1 MRRSITAY
9 IRAGSIGIGST
20 STAVV
25 FLALLLFEDLV
36 LQEFKIFAENFD
48 CQTVKVDSLTACFV
62 HSDSLLLDL
71 FVLKDDELLD
81 GKHLIA
87 EALNCHKLI
96 IWLSLLDLEED
107 FEDLVVLVL
116 NFDKA

>member
-1 MRRSITAY
+1 M
-9 IRAGSIGIGST
+9 
-20 STAVV
+20 
-25 FLALLLFEDLV
+25 ALLLFEDLV

-48 CQTVKVDSLTACFV
+48 SQAVKIDSLTAGFV
-62 HSDSLLLDL
+62 HSDGLLLDL
-71 FVLKDDELLD
+71 FVLKDDKLLD

-87 EALNCHKLI
+87 EALNGHKLI

-116 NFDKA
+116 NFD